1 VSDRSKYSSAL
12 PWFRI
17 VLKQRDFASFGRMGI
32 ARKIER
38 AGETAGLPF
47 SVHVHRMAGRRADLQ
62 PLWARASIGQGW
74 REGRAPDRLA
84 SAAFSA
90 ADRGVLGANFRLVAL
105 RAAPSPLRRIS
116 RLLDRIDDRGSAWL
130 FRRQRFSSP
139 RNLAFCC
146 AALVLPDD
154 TWAAVPP
161 AIGPRPGQAAP
172 CRTRLISDKLA
183 GALADEGEIKPGG

>member
-62 PLWARASIGQGW
+62 PRWARASIGQGR

-90 ADRGVLGANFRLVAL
+90 ADRGVLGANFPLVAL
-105 RAAPSPLRRIS
+105 RAAPVTPAADKPAPRPHRRPWECW
-116 RLLDRIDDRGSAWL
+116 A
-130 FRRQRFSSP
+130 FSSAP
-139 RNLAFCC
+139 LFFSAQPGILLRSVG
-146 AALVLPDD
+146 AA
-154 TWAAVPP
+154 
-161 AIGPRPGQAAP
+161 
-172 CRTRLISDKLA
+172 
-183 GALADEGEIKPGG
+183 